1 MDALGAFDFLSGQN
15 EPGQLMVYVL
25 LLVMCVYLTWTDV
38 CARRIP
44 NRVLL
49 LGFLG
54 TTLLPYVCFPSYPWL
69 MHLVSGAVFSI
80 LFVSLSLFWPAAMGM
95 GDAKLLGL
103 LGYALGFR
111 AFVFVLTAATLAAFV
126 TSLCLLL
133 FGRVRSGSTLPFAP
147 FVAAGMLLLLLFCV
161 LDFFY

>member
-1 MDALGAFDFLSGQN
+1 MGPFDFLSGQS
-15 EPGQLMVYVL
+15 EPGQLLVYVL
-25 LLVMCVYLTWTDV
+25 MLVMCAYLTWTDMRT
-38 CARRIP
+38 RRIP

-54 TTLLPYVCFPSYPWL
+54 TTLLTYAWFPYDSWL

-80 LFVSLSLFWPAAMGM
+80 LFVSLSLVWPAAMGM

-111 AFVFVLTAATLAAFV
+111 VFVFVLTAATLAAFV

-133 FGRVRSGSTLPFAP
+133 FGRARSGSTLSFAP
-147 FVAAGMLLLLLFCV
+147 FVTVGMLLFLFSFL